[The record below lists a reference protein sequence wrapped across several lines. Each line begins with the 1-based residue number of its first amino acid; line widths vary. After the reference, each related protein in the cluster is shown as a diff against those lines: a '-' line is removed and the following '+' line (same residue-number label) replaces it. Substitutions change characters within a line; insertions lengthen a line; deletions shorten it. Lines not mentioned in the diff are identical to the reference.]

1 MYNGTFNSGVFD
13 GQGTWFGDAGHS
25 FEVRRSIID
34 RYTRRFKVNSY

>member
-34 RYTRRFKVNSY
+34 RSRYKVNSYLI